1 MKLYTTLI
9 LCLLGLTLNAQ
20 SPSAPVTVTVKDPD
34 GVVIPNDKIIF
45 TGQKT
50 GKKIIGITDAKG
62 TFLVRLPSGDTY
74 DIKISAI
81 GDDLEYNTIEIP
93 IIPANAT
100 FQDMA
105 LTITYWMG
113 DSFVLSNLNF
123 ETGRAKIQPNS
134 YSTLNKLADYLKR
147 KKGLKILIAG
157 HTDNVGTAAAN
168 VKLSKDRALA
178 VRTYLLKKGIAA
190 TRIST
195 KGFGMDRPIADNA
208 TPQGRAEN
216 RRTEI
221 QIIE

>member
-1 MKLYTTLI
+1 MKLSATLI

-20 SPSAPVTVTVKDPD
+20 NPKAPVTVTVKDPD

-45 TGQKT
+45 KGKKT
-50 GKKIIGITDAKG
+50 GREIIGITDAKG
-62 TFLVRLPSGDTY
+62 TFLVHLPAGDTY
-74 DIKISAI
+74 DIKISVI

-93 IIPANAT
+93 TLPANAT

-105 LTITYWMG
+105 LEITYWMG

-123 ETGRAKIQPNS
+123 ETGRATIQHGS
-134 YSTLNKLADYLKR
+134 YSTLNKLADHLKR

-157 HTDNVGTAAAN
+157 HTDNIGNAASN
-168 VKLSKDRALA
+168 VRLSKDRANA
-178 VRTYLLKKGIAA
+178 VRAYLLKKGLSAA
-190 TRIST
+190 RIST
-195 KGFGMDRPIADNA
+195 KGYGMDRPIADNA
-208 TPQGRAEN
+208 TPKGRAEN

>member
-1 MKLYTTLI
+1 MKLSATLI

-20 SPSAPVTVTVKDPD
+20 NPKAPVTVTVKDPD

-45 TGQKT
+45 KGKKT
-50 GKKIIGITDAKG
+50 GREIIGITDAKG
-62 TFLVRLPSGDTY
+62 TFLVHLPAGDTY
-74 DIKISAI
+74 DIKISVI

-93 IIPANAT
+93 TLPANAT

-105 LTITYWMG
+105 LEITYWMG

-123 ETGRAKIQPNS
+123 ETGRATIQPGS
-134 YSTLNKLADYLKR
+134 YSTLNKLADHLKR

-157 HTDNVGTAAAN
+157 HTDNIGNAASN
-168 VKLSKDRALA
+168 VRLSKDRANA
-178 VRTYLLKKGIAA
+178 VRAYLLKKGLSAA
-190 TRIST
+190 RIST
-195 KGFGMDRPIADNA
+195 KGYGMDRPIADNA

>member
-1 MKLYTTLI
+1 MKLSATLI
-9 LCLLGLTLNAQ
+9 LCLLGLLLNAQ
-20 SPSAPVTVTVKDPD
+20 SPKAPVTVTVQDPD
-34 GVVIPNDKIIF
+34 GVLIPNDKIIF
-45 TGQKT
+45 KGQKT
-50 GKKIIGITDAKG
+50 GREIIGITDAKG
-62 TFLVRLPSGDTY
+62 TFLVHLPAGDTY
-74 DIKISAI
+74 DIKISVI

-105 LTITYWMG
+105 LAITYWMG

-123 ETGRAKIQPNS
+123 ETGRATIQPGS
-134 YSTLNKLADYLKR
+134 YSTLNKLADHLKR

-157 HTDNVGTAAAN
+157 HTDNIGNAAAN
-168 VKLSKDRALA
+168 VRLSKDRANA
-178 VRTYLLKKGIAA
+178 VRAYLLKKGLSAA
-190 TRIST
+190 RIST
-195 KGFGMDRPIADNA
+195 KGYGMDRPIADNA

>member
-1 MKLYTTLI
+1 MKLSATLI

-20 SPSAPVTVTVKDPD
+20 NPKAPVTVTVKDPD

-45 TGQKT
+45 KGKKT
-50 GKKIIGITDAKG
+50 GREIIGITDAKG
-62 TFLVRLPSGDTY
+62 TFLVRLPAGDTY
-74 DIKISAI
+74 DIKISVI

-93 IIPANAT
+93 TLPANAE

-105 LTITYWMG
+105 LEITYWMG

-123 ETGRAKIQPNS
+123 ETGRATIQPGS
-134 YSTLNKLADYLKR
+134 YATLNKLADHLKR

-157 HTDNVGTAAAN
+157 HTDNIGNAAAN
-168 VKLSKDRALA
+168 VMLSKDRANA
-178 VRTYLLKKGIAA
+178 VRAYLLKKGLSAA
-190 TRIST
+190 RIST
-195 KGFGMDRPIADNA
+195 KGYGMDRPIADNA
-208 TPQGRAEN
+208 TAKGRAEN